1 VHFSRWCSRAR
12 RLFRASF
19 ELSWPIITEVEEA
32 EKNLFGR
39 RSPAYESSRSVPLAP
54 HSHPKNRVC
63 CRVVPTRRLRICQ
76 RSLRSKSNPR
86 APAHP
91 RLIFAQTR
99 KPANMARQIGGEPCE
114 RPDQASPKK
123 FPSASRQRAV
133 GDPRKGAADKG
144 TSPRQIAS
152 ICIKN
157 LWGFHQFQR
166 GLLHKKIGRT
176 REGGVVTR
184 LSLVTT
190 LLRSV
195 QTRTT
200 QAR

>member
-144 TSPRQIAS
+144 TSPRLVPLTKGPALGKS
-152 ICIKN
+152 RRFALKTC
-157 LWGFHQFQR
+157 
-166 GLLHKKIGRT
+166 
-176 REGGVVTR
+176 GVSTNFNVDYYIR
-184 LSLVTT
+184 K
-190 LLRSV
+190 
-195 QTRTT
+195 
-200 QAR
+200 